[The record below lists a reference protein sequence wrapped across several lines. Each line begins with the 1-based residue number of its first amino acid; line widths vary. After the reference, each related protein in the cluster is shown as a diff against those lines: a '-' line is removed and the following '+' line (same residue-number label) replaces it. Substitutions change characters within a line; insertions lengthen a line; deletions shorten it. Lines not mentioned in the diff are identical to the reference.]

1 MDKTGCLSK
10 EEVSSTLPLTERH
23 PTMSLLELLCAVDD
37 FWKAFEPTWRERQL
51 GSGERQ
57 RERAGELS
65 GSEMMT
71 IVIHFHQARY
81 RDFKTYYTQ
90 YVQTVLRAEFP
101 KLLSYGRFIQLLPSI
116 LEPLCVYLR
125 TCFGHCS
132 GIAFIDSTALA
143 VCDNHRIHAHKVF
156 QGLAARGKTSM
167 GWFYGFKLHFLIN
180 DRGELLAVRVTPGN
194 LDDRKPVPAL
204 VKRLFGKVFGDKG
217 YLSKPL
223 QRQLRAQ
230 GVELITKLKANMKN
244 QLMLLSDKLLLRKR
258 TVIESVIDQLK
269 NISQIEHT
277 RHRSSTNWMVHLV
290 AGLIAY
296 CFQPK
301 KPSLGLDSA
310 LVLDPAYP

>member
-1 MDKTGCLSK
+1 MDKAGCLSK
-10 EEVSSTLPLTERH
+10 EELSSSVPLPERH
-23 PTMSLLELLCAVDD
+23 PIMSLLELFCAVDD
-37 FWKAFEPTWRERQL
+37 FWKAFEPIWREQQL
-51 GSGERQ
+51 ASGERQ

-65 GSEMMT
+65 ASEMMT

-90 YVQTVLRAEFP
+90 YVKVYLRQAFP
-101 KLLSYGRFIQLLPSI
+101 KLISYGRFIQLLPSL
-116 LEPLCVYLR
+116 LEPLCIYLHQ
-125 TCFGHCS
+125 CFGQCS

-143 VCDNHRIHAHKVF
+143 VCDNRRIHAHQVF

-167 GWFYGFKLHFLIN
+167 GWFYGFKLHFIIN

-194 LDDRKPVPAL
+194 IDDRKPVPAL
-204 VKRLFGKVFGDKG
+204 VKRLFGKLFGDKG

-223 QRQLRAQ
+223 SLQLRSQ

-258 TVIESVIDQLK
+258 AVVESVIDQLK

-277 RHRSSTNWMVHLV
+277 RHRNPTNWMVHLV
-290 AGLIAY
+290 AGLVAY

-301 KPSLGLDSA
+301 KPSLGLNAA